1 MAPPTNDNN
10 DQQGLRRSTRS
21 NLGKP
26 GPSLING
33 YITGDAAAR
42 PALRPKRR
50 VGESAAVNGE
60 DDDGD
65 EVASSTPSE
74 PRKNSIVLDC
84 IHVKLPSDTEA
95 VFTYGTDCTRTG

>member
-10 DQQGLRRSTRS
+10 NQQGLRRSTRS

-33 YITGDAAAR
+33 YLTGDAAAR

-50 VGESAAVNGE
+50 VGEVQLSMTKTTMGMKWLLLRLPNLEKTV
-60 DDDGD
+60 
-65 EVASSTPSE
+65 SSWTVSM
-74 PRKNSIVLDC
+74 
-84 IHVKLPSDTEA
+84 
-95 VFTYGTDCTRTG
+95 